1 MWHSPQINKSPYFI
15 QYMLYSEI
23 SKSVNCSDTKVKMTQ
38 EHNDLSV
45 VCVLILSHMMHSS
58 LWIYCRLC
66 KLQEG

>member
-23 SKSVNCSDTKVKMTQ
+23 SKSDNCSDTKVKMTQ

-45 VCVLILSHMMHSS
+45 VCVLILSHNDA
-58 LWIYCRLC
+58 
-66 KLQEG
+66 